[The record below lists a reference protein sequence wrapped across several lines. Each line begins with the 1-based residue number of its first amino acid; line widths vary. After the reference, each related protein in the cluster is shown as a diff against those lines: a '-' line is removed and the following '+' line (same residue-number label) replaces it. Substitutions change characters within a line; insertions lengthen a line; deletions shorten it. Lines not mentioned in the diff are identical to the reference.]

1 LAKNFRIEGFA
12 EDECAGGYPKKMS
25 HFLACWLL
33 ESLSRRALIR
43 CRANLKEG
51 RMFETMSVIDTK
63 SMIVRDPLLDGFTYD
78 ELKLGSTAYYS
89 KTITEHDVYAF
100 AGVSGDVNPAH
111 VNETGALGMELPG
124 RIAHGALTAG
134 LVSTALGTK
143 MPGQG
148 CLYLSQS
155 SKFIRMVRFGDTIT
169 VRLEVTARDDVKKRV
184 TIKTEVF
191 NQNDEL
197 VLAGEAKMLPKQ

>member
-1 LAKNFRIEGFA
+1 
-12 EDECAGGYPKKMS
+12 
-25 HFLACWLL
+25 
-33 ESLSRRALIR
+33 
-43 CRANLKEG
+43 
-51 RMFETMSVIDTK
+51 MSVIDP
-63 SMIVRDPLLDGFTYD
+63 SNMIIRDPLIKGFTYD
-78 ELKLGSTAYYS
+78 ELQPGCTAYYT
-89 KTITEHDVYAF
+89 KTVTEHDVYAF

-111 VNETGALGMELPG
+111 VNETGAKDMLLPG

-148 CLYLSQS
+148 CLYLSQQ
-155 SKFIRMVRFGDTIT
+155 SKFIRMVRFGDTLT
-169 VRLEVTARDDVKKRV
+169 VRLEVIGRDDEKRRV

-197 VLAGEAKMLPKQ
+197 VLTGEAKMLPRKS